1 MRQQGGGHIVN
12 ISSLGGVLGT
22 PFSGLLL
29 CFAIQYLS
37 NEFHVVFEGRAMPS
51 VSEIARRAG
60 VSKSTVS
67 LVLNNRAH
75 VSEVMRRRV
84 LQVRDELLHEF
95 SSSSRSPGQAI
106 SALLIHPATL
116 RSSQVFRELLQG
128 VQTGPD
134 ECGGRLTL
142 AVH

>member
-1 MRQQGGGHIVN
+1 
-12 ISSLGGVLGT
+12 
-22 PFSGLLL
+22 
-29 CFAIQYLS
+29 
-37 NEFHVVFEGRAMPS
+37 MPS

-84 LQVRDELLHEF
+84 LQIRDELLHEF
-95 SSSSRSPGQAI
+95 SSSARSPGQAI

-128 VQTGPD
+128 VQTGLD

-142 AVH
+142 AVHQSPLKPDHATHVLLHDRALRPDGVILIGA